1 MLNVTENISKE
12 FCRPELIL
20 KLKEAGFKTD
30 GSISELEEILNKNG
44 FKLPGETNGGFGFIL
59 NKKFTRIFIHYVD
72 ALAGEI
78 LLLWEFKTIKP
89 INE

>member
-1 MLNVTENISKE
+1 MLKTTEYIPPNY
-12 FCRPELIL
+12 CRPELLL

-30 GSISELEEILNKNG
+30 GSISELEEILNKNR

-59 NKKFTRIFIHYVD
+59 NKKFTRIFINYVD

-78 LLLWEFKTIKP
+78 LLLVEFKMIKLR
-89 INE
+89 